1 MKHILVY
8 SDRQGIYGAE
18 RINQE
23 IALELKRAGYRVTVA
38 QPAGRNELTDQLDD
52 ADVMRYDL
60 PWENVYDA
68 STVAESLVNPKTAR
82 ECFESTSPD
91 LVFFGDGFPFSNLAA
106 KLEAIEC
113 KIAYLTLVHVV
124 HPRWSIEF
132 AAYAPEL
139 IRAMQSARAVVAVS
153 QNNLELLHQHFGLN
167 SGLGVV
173 IHNGRPEEFFA
184 PSDPGVRR
192 RVRQELGIGED
203 EVVLATV
210 GRFDHEKGHDL
221 LLDAV
226 PQLRKN
232 PCWETIRMVWVG
244 DGHLLG
250 RARQLAKL
258 LGGGRIMCLGARSDV
273 AALLDASD
281 ILVHPSRSEGL
292 PLVVLEGMAKGL
304 AIIATDVGGISEAL
318 GETGLLLPPPG
329 FGDFKDLLADSI
341 VKLVTDKESR
351 LRLGIKAHDRAA
363 NRFTESHMMS
373 QWCSLIRQLTGDGE

>member
-38 QPAGRNELTDQLDD
+38 QPDGLNELTDQLDD
-52 ADVMRYDL
+52 AGVVRYEI

-68 STVAESLVNPKTAR
+68 SVAAESLVNPKVAR
-82 ECFESTSPD
+82 ECFEATCPD

-106 KLEAIEC
+106 KLEAIER
-113 KIAYLTLVHVV
+113 KIAYLALVHVV
-124 HPRWSIEF
+124 HPRWSVEF
-132 AAYAPEL
+132 ASYVPEWN
-139 IRAMQSARAVVAVS
+139 RAMRSARAVVAVS
-153 QNNLELLHQHFGLN
+153 KNNLSLLHQHFGLD
-167 SGLGVV
+167 SGLGLV
-173 IHNGRPEEFFA
+173 IHNGRPAEYFV
-184 PSDPGVRR
+184 PSDPVVRR
-192 RVRQELGIGED
+192 RVRRELGIAED

-226 PQLRKN
+226 PQLRKD
-232 PCWETIRMVWVG
+232 PCWESIRMVWVG

-258 LGGGRIMCLGARSDV
+258 VGGGRIMCLGARSDV
-273 AALLDASD
+273 ASLLDASD

-304 AIIATDVGGISEAL
+304 AIIATDVGGISEAI
-318 GETGLLLPPPG
+318 GESGLLLPPPG
-329 FGDFKDLLADSI
+329 SGEFKDLLADAI
-341 VKLVTDKESR
+341 IKLVSDKEHR
-351 LRLGIKAHDRAA
+351 LRLGIDAYERATGLFMKS
-363 NRFTESHMMS
+363 RMMS
-373 QWCSLIRQLTGDGE
+373 QWCSLIRRLEGDGE

>member
-23 IALELKRAGYRVTVA
+23 IALELRRVGYRVTVA
-38 QPAGRNELTDQLDD
+38 QPAGRNELTDTLD
-52 ADVMRYDL
+52 AAGITRYDL

-68 STVAESLVNPKTAR
+68 TATAESLINPKIAR

-106 KLEAIEC
+106 KQEAIDR

-124 HPRWSIEF
+124 HPRWSVEF
-132 AAYAPEL
+132 AAYAPQL
-139 IRAMQSARAVVAVS
+139 VRVMRAALAVVAVS
-153 QNNLELLHQHFGLN
+153 RNNLDLLHWHFGLDT
-167 SGLGVV
+167 GLGMV
-173 IHNGRPEEFFA
+173 IHNGRPAEYFS
-184 PSDPGVRR
+184 PSDFGVRG
-192 RVRQELGIGED
+192 RVREELGIGSD
-203 EVVLATV
+203 EVVLTTV

-221 LLDAV
+221 LLDTI
-226 PQLRKN
+226 PLLRSMS
-232 PCWETIRMVWVG
+232 CWETMRMVWVG

-258 LGGGRIMCLGARSDV
+258 LGGDRILCLGVRSDV
-273 AALLDASD
+273 SALLDASD

-304 AIIATDVGGISEAL
+304 AIIATDVGGISEAIE
-318 GETGLLLPPPG
+318 ETGVLLPAPL
-329 FGDFKDLLADSI
+329 FSDFKYQLADAM
-341 VKLVTDKESR
+341 VRLVSDKELR
-351 LRLGIKAHDRAA
+351 LRLGIMAQERA
-363 NRFTESHMMS
+363 RDCFTESHMMS
-373 QWCSLIRQLTGDGE
+373 RWCGLIRQLTGDGK